1 MSFTMKDSRP
11 VPKEE
16 YEWKSITKE
25 CSVGKFRTNSISIT
39 TTKPFQ
45 IYPEEWVAGADTTFY
60 AYVIFAI
67 GMAIAALG
75 VFRMYN

>member
-1 MSFTMKDSRP
+1 MSYTLKDSRP

-25 CSVGKFRTNSISIT
+25 CSVGHFKSNKISVT

-45 IYPEEWVAGADTTFY
+45 IYPEEWVAGGSDTTFAY
-60 AYVIFAI
+60 AMFFV
-67 GMAIAALG
+67 GMAIAGLI
-75 VFRMYN
+75 F